1 MARAL
6 SFLVLASL
14 LLWAVCSPVS
24 ADHSRG
30 REKLVIQAGQV
41 IDGTGRVP
49 KLDAVIL
56 VEGEQI
62 KASGRRVWLCYNRPF

>member
-1 MARAL
+1 
-6 SFLVLASL
+6 
-14 LLWAVCSPVS
+14 
-24 ADHSRG
+24 
-30 REKLVIQAGQV
+30 LVIQAGQV

-62 KASGRRVWLCYNRPF
+62 KASGRQV